1 MKYVQFI
8 LIILLILSPSCTQ
21 VYFEEPQ
28 PPGKKN
34 LSSIPG
40 KIQGLYFSNSGDS
53 ILRINKDFIIT
64 YLDNGRNLKFSL
76 SDNMILRKSKG
87 IYYINIRNREKP
99 YWMLFLLSYYKGVLY
114 PEYSILNDKNL
125 QKYNKITDIF
135 DSTNNSN
142 LDKNEY
148 LLNPGRKELKE
159 LIKADFFEI
168 MDTLTR
174 IK

>member
-8 LIILLILSPSCTQ
+8 LIILLIFSPSCTQ

-53 ILRINKDFIIT
+53 VLRINKDFIIT
-64 YLDNGRNLKFSL
+64 YLDNGKNLKFSL

-99 YWMLFLLSYYKGVLY
+99 YWMLFLLSYNKGAIY
-114 PEYSILNDKNL
+114 TGYSILNEKNL
-125 QKYNKITDIF
+125 TKFNEITEIF
-135 DSTNNSN
+135 DSTNNNN

-148 LLNPGRKELKE
+148 LLNPCRKELKE
-159 LIKADFFEI
+159 LIRADFFEI
-168 MDTLTR
+168 MDTLFMV
-174 IK
+174 K